1 MTDRGLIA
9 AMTAPVTP
17 PGTAVVTGANSGI
30 GRATA
35 IHLAEVGFRV
45 IGTVRRL
52 DSAAK
57 LLSMAEEAGV
67 TVELEQMDVADD
79 ASTKAGF
86 ERILASGPVDVLVAN
101 AGVGGNGVVEDTPI
115 EAYREVMEVN
125 CYGVIRCAQAVLPG
139 HAGARPRRHRRGHV
153 RRRPVRRARTAA
165 VRGLEVGGEAVGE
178 ALAQE
183 VAPFGI
189 RTVIIE
195 PGITKSAI
203 FAKNVGGL
211 GENGPYAPH
220 YRRMFQFYATGI
232 PIATPASGAAE
243 TIAAAITSEEY
254 RLRHACSWAGPEII
268 ERREIVSDED
278 WVELGKAADDAA
290 YYDGFDALFGV
301 RINP

>member
-1 MTDRGLIA
+1 
-9 AMTAPVTP
+9 MTAPVTP

-86 ERILASGPVDVLVAN
+86 ERILAAGPVDVLVAN
-101 AGVGGNGVVEDTPI
+101 AGVGGNGVVEDTPV

-125 CYGVIRCAQAVLPG
+125 CYGVVRCAQAVLPG
-139 HAGARPRRHRRGHV
+139 MRERGRGAIAVVTSVVGRF
-153 RRRPVRRARTAA
+153 AA
-165 VRGLEVGGEAVGE
+165 LAQQPYVVSKWAAEAVGE

-211 GENGPYAPH
+211 GEDGPYAPH

-243 TIAAAITSEEY
+243 TIAAAITSDEY